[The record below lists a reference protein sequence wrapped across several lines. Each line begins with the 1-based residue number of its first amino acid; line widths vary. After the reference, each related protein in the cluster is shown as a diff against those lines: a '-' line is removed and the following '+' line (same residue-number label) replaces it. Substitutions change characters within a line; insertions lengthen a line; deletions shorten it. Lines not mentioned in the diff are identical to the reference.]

1 MEGFELDMGVT
12 VEWGAVTGRR
22 ERRKE
27 GSTEGEREVRK
38 TKAVTQFCL

>member
-22 ERRKE
+22 EGRK
-27 GSTEGEREVRK
+27 EVRK
-38 TKAVTQFCL
+38 ERGR